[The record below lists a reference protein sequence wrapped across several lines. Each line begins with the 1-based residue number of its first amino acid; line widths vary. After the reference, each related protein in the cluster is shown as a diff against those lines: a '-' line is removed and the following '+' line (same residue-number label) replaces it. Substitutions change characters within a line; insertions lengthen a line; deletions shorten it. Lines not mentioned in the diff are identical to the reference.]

1 MERELTDATHQLFEE
16 FTFAWLRGA
25 TPDPRATLE
34 RAPED
39 ERADLC
45 VLIDRFLAAQ
55 PARAPTHEALSYV
68 REVAA
73 LADQAAAEDV
83 APETAIAKLRVS
95 RGLSVDAV
103 VDRLRTLLG
112 LSTPERP
119 KLREAYSDLERDWL
133 DPRGVQRPVWS
144 ALTAIFA
151 VDVRKLVTSDSESP
165 VPAVLMRRE
174 ATTVMPADVTGLEPE
189 PRDEVDELFR
199 GTFTGDEE

>member
-1 MERELTDATHQLFEE
+1 MERQLTDATHQLFEE

-25 TPDPRATLE
+25 TPDPRTTLE

-39 ERADLC
+39 ERADLS

-55 PARAPTHEALSYV
+55 PARAPTEEALSSCA
-68 REVAA
+68 RGRGAGRPGSRRGR
-73 LADQAAAEDV
+73 

-112 LSTPERP
+112 LGTPQRP

-133 DPRGVQRPVWS
+133 DPRRVQHPVWKCPDGD
-144 ALTAIFA
+144 L
-151 VDVRKLVTSDSESP
+151 RG
-165 VPAVLMRRE
+165 RRPQ
-174 ATTVMPADVTGLEPE
+174 ARHGG
-189 PRDEVDELFR
+189 F
-199 GTFTGDEE
+199 